1 MVNLQNEKQIILRYY
16 DALASAKLEE
26 IPEVCASYV
35 SDTCL
40 WQSYYPFEDQIGGK
54 ELAYN
59 FWVPFMKSFK
69 RVQRRQDIFFAGK
82 NELGNEE
89 SVWVVSMGHLMGL
102 FDIDWLS
109 IRANRKMTFLRY
121 VEFNELKND
130 KIIQTAFYFDLPHLM
145 TQVGLNPFPHSLGAN
160 ILQPGPAMHDGLYF
174 EDQDFNTGQK
184 TSKAISHMI
193 DALGNWDNQ
202 LSLEEE
208 LSLSWHDNMIWW
220 GPTGIGASYTIERY
234 AKQHAGPFRSA
245 FTNRKFNGHICRVS
259 EGNFGGFFGRPN
271 LTLTL
276 TNSFMGYPPTNLAA
290 DLNVVDLYRR
300 DGKKL
305 AENWIFIDLLGFWL
319 QHGIDILS
327 DTLNRNG

>member
-16 DALASAKLEE
+16 DALASAKVEE
-26 IPEVCASYV
+26 IPEVCAAYV

-59 FWVPFMKSFK
+59 FWIPFIKSFK

-109 IRANRKMTFLRY
+109 IPANRKMAFLRY
-121 VEFNELKND
+121 VEFNEVKND
-130 KIIQTAFYFDLPHLM
+130 KIVQTAFYFDLPHLM
-145 TQVGLNPFPHSLGAN
+145 IQVGLNPFPYSLGVN
-160 ILQPGPAMHDGLYF
+160 ILQPGPAMHDGLYY

-184 TSKAISHMI
+184 TSKAINHMI

-234 AKQHAGPFRSA
+234 AEQHAGPFRSA

-276 TNSFMGYPPTNLAA
+276 TNSFMGYPPTNLTA

-300 DGKKL
+300 DGNKL

-319 QHGIDILS
+319 QHGLDILS
-327 DTLNRNG
+327 TTLNRND